1 MAKAKVVKVI
11 SAKKQE
17 EDDGQVTL
25 GRVQK
30 LINKLL
36 LQHPELKDRKIVISN
51 DNEGNGFHGMFY
63 EITYEHDDLVEF
75 KDDIRDSC
83 ETDPDKIV
91 ILG

>member
-1 MAKAKVVKVI
+1 MAKTKVVKVE
-11 SAKKQE
+11 KKE
-17 EDDGQVTL
+17 EQDGQVTL
-25 GRVQK
+25 GRLQK

-63 EITYEHDDLVEF
+63 EITYEHDDLISF
-75 KDDIRDSC
+75 KDCINDSC